1 MPVVRAYSWAP
12 TRQPIA
18 GINTCSIVNPTQGGT
33 ADFHAGRVAAELA
46 PRVIEDRGL
55 MIFTPVGYTFD
66 QHVTRRTI
74 KSFLLQTVDLSKTRS
89 WYAQFFAGLRT
100 RNVPLAV
107 IAMDEESN
115 VTNWAFENYAAKD
128 AGLPAYL
135 HALWAD
141 TQVQSVMPANLR
153 AYSMEMIL
161 QKNVA
166 AVNAFNGWT
175 LDIIRKMI
183 RSLVVDA
190 YATEFGTVP
199 IVSNYGDLRG
209 AFPTYDNNGWQATE
223 VQVSNWSSPACYVT
237 WPGLRYGKSQGRTLD
252 PHWNCF
258 LDCINWIR
266 SPMAFNAQC
275 IPWVSFRGFLEPKG
289 PAPKASQ
296 WLWNQFLFHAVA
308 TGVDRLLYWNPK
320 GENGATDADDSA
332 LGEFIAAVAQLPKV
346 VRQLPPVAMDTQSVT
361 TGTVTTNYSSFAN
374 ASNIDLSMPAPRAQ
388 NQLRV
393 PIRSP
398 IRQWAR

>member
-46 PRVIEDRGL
+46 SKPIEDRGL
-55 MIFTPVGYTFD
+55 LIFSPAGYSFEE
-66 QHVTRRTI
+66 HLARRTVKQFMLEI
-74 KSFLLQTVDLSKTRS
+74 VDTSKTRQ

-100 RNVPLAV
+100 RSVPLSV
-107 IAMDEESN
+107 IGMDEE
-115 VTNWAFENYAAKD
+115 TNISSWAFENYTRKD
-128 AGLPAYL
+128 RTLPAYL

-141 TQVQSVMPANLR
+141 TQVQAALPANLR
-153 AYSMEMIL
+153 QYSIETIMAH
-161 QKNVA
+161 NVT
-166 AVNAFNGWT
+166 AVTEFNTWSLG
-175 LDIIRKMI
+175 IVRKML
-183 RSLVVDA
+183 RTLVVDA
-190 YATEFGTVP
+190 YAAEFGTAP
-199 IVSNYGDLRG
+199 IVSNYGDMRG
-209 AFPTYDNNGWQATE
+209 AFQTSDPNGWRNTE
-223 VQVSNWSSPACYVT
+223 IQVSGWSSPACYVT
-237 WPGLRYGKSQGRTLD
+237 WPGLKYGAAQGRTLD

-361 TGTVTTNYSSFAN
+361 TGTVTTNYSNFAN